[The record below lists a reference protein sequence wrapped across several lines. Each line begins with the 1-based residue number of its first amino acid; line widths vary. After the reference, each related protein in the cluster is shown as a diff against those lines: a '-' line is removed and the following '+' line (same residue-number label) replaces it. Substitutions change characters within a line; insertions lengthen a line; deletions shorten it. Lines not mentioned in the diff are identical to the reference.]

1 MSISSRRRARRSAGI
16 AAVAVAT
23 MVLGAC
29 SGGAGGA
36 GESQGGDSDTAE
48 LALAVGSPPNSMDPA
63 HLIDGQQMFV
73 WSSVYDTLLSK
84 ENGTGELQ
92 PNAAESW
99 EFNKDGTELTLEL
112 RDDMTFS
119 NGDAVDAEAVAATMQ
134 RSMETPGPLQ
144 PKFDTVTGV
153 DAVDDTTVVV
163 EFEGY
168 DPEFLPQLALS
179 LGAIGHPDT
188 MDEERTATDPIGSG
202 AYTLDTEQ
210 TVPGTSYV
218 LRKRDDHW
226 NADAYP
232 FSTVT
237 VMVLRDPT
245 ASFNALQAGEINAA
259 TVRGQMVEQL
269 GDRYSLTTVDAS
281 AVAVVNILD
290 RAGEKWPALGD
301 VRVRQAINYAIDRE
315 NIQKSILGGAG
326 VASNQVFSPY
336 DDVYDESLDQYEYDP
351 AKGKALV
358 EEAGFTGTT
367 FKIPSTYLSTAF
379 EPALSQ
385 AFEDIGLG
393 LEWVS
398 VPPQQAQSALSS
410 GEYPLYL
417 QIEGLNSTATSA
429 YTHYSPG
436 GFSNPRGYTD
446 KTLDELFDEIES
458 TVDPEQAVPAYRELN
473 AYAVDQALQAPF
485 VYTGTTWATT
495 DGVTMLDDGS
505 SGVPTVRLFGVDS

>member
-1 MSISSRRRARRSAGI
+1 MSSLSRRRTRRSAAI
-16 AAVAVAT
+16 ASVAVAALF
-23 MVLGAC
+23 LGAC
-29 SGGAGGA
+29 SGGSGGA
-36 GESQGGDSDTAE
+36 GDDQDGGPAAAE
-48 LALAVGSPPNSMDPA
+48 LALAVNSPPNSMDPA
-63 HLIDGQQMFV
+63 QLIDGQQMFV

-84 ENGTGELQ
+84 ENGTGELR

-99 EFNKDGTELTLEL
+99 EYNEDGTELTLEL
-112 RDDMTFS
+112 RDGMTFS
-119 NGDAVDAEAVAATMQ
+119 NGDPVDAEAVAATMR

-144 PKFDTVTGV
+144 PKFDAVSGV
-153 DAVDDTTVVV
+153 DAVDDGTVLV
-163 EFEGY
+163 EFEAY

-179 LGAIGHPDT
+179 LGTVGHPGT

-218 LRKRDDHW
+218 LRKRDDYW

-232 FSTVT
+232 FTTVT
-237 VMVLRDPT
+237 VKVLQDPT

-269 GDRYSLTTVDAS
+269 GDSYSMTTIDAS
-281 AVAVVNILD
+281 AVAVINILD

-301 VRVRQAINYAIDRE
+301 VRVRQAINHAIDRE

-326 VASNQVFSPY
+326 VVSNQVFSPY
-336 DDVYDESLDQYEYDP
+336 GDVYDESLNRYEYDP

-393 LEWVS
+393 LEWVP

-417 QIEGLNSTATSA
+417 QIEGFNSTATSA

-446 KTLDELFDEIES
+446 ETLDELFDEIES
-458 TVDPEQAVPAYRELN
+458 TVDPEQALPAYRELN

-485 VYTGTTWATT
+485 VYTGTTWATA
-495 DGVTMLDDGS
+495 DGVTMLDDGT
-505 SGVPTVRLFGVDS
+505 SGVPTVRLFGVRS